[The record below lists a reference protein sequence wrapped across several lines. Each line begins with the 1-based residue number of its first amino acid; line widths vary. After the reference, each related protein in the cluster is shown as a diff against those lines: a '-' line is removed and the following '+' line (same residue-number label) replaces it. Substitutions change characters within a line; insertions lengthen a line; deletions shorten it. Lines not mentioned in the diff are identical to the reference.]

1 MAALFGN
8 IGPFDEA
15 TEQWSAYTERF
26 EYFALANKIDDDVKV
41 PTFLSV
47 MGGKT
52 FNLLRSL
59 VQPDKPGTKSYDDI
73 VKILGDHYSP
83 KPLIIAERFRFHKR
97 NQEDGKSVAQFV
109 ADLKRL
115 SEHCEFGMVLND
127 TIRDRLVCGL
137 SNESIQKR
145 LLSEANLTLKKA
157 IEISTSMEMAS
168 REAQHLSASTQVH
181 KLSFEP
187 KNKTATDR
195 PCYRCGKTGHE
206 AQECWCRDCRHC
218 GKKGHIERV
227 CRKVLEKHSKVFD
240 GELGSMKDI
249 MVKLTLK
256 PGSTPKCLKARSVPY
271 AIKPKVEAE
280 LDRLVK
286 SGVLEQVRTSDWA
299 TPIVPVMK
307 KDGSLRLCGDFKVTL
322 NPVLTAEQYPLPLI
336 DDIFSGLAGGQKF
349 SKIDLCQAYLQMHV
363 VPESQELLTI
373 VTHKGLYR
381 YQRLPFGITSAPA
394 LFQRAMDQILSGLPG
409 VQCYLDD
416 LLITG
421 SDEKSH
427 LQNLEATLQRLED
440 YGLRVRRD
448 KSEFFKSSVEYLGHV
463 IDSAGLHKAPSKV
476 KAIVEAPSPNNVT
489 QLRSFLGLLT
499 YYARFVPNLANKLK
513 PLHELLNNTKTWEW
527 TNRCETAFREAKM
540 ALSNSDALMH
550 FDPTLPIQLACD
562 ASPYGVGAVVSH
574 ILPSGEERPI
584 AFASRTLSQAESRY
598 AQIERE
604 ALAIV
609 FGVKRF
615 HQYLFGRK
623 FTLLTD
629 HRPLTS
635 IFGPHTGI
643 PSLAASRMQ
652 RWALLLSAH
661 QYDIKYRKADLHGN
675 ADGLSRLPLPVT
687 HTKSKPTEIFYFKD
701 VTVAPVTSAHV
712 KKHTRADPI
721 LSDVVDIITQGR
733 RGVMTENLKPY
744 LVRRNELQVSVQ
756 SGCLLWG
763 NRVIIPP
770 PLKEN
775 VLDELHSGHCGMVR
789 MKEIARSYFWWPGLD
804 AAIEEKAKS
813 CPDCQKLRNLPQL
826 TPLHPWE
833 WPEEPWQRVH
843 VDFAGPVEGR
853 MFLVVVDAHSKW
865 PEAIIMQETSA
876 ERTIEELRLIFSR
889 FGLPQQL
896 VSDNG
901 PQLEEEEA
909 TQ

>member
-1 MAALFGN
+1 
-8 IGPFDEA
+8 
-15 TEQWSAYTERF
+15 
-26 EYFALANKIDDDVKV
+26 
-41 PTFLSV
+41 
-47 MGGKT
+47 
-52 FNLLRSL
+52 
-59 VQPDKPGTKSYDDI
+59 
-73 VKILGDHYSP
+73 
-83 KPLIIAERFRFHKR
+83 
-97 NQEDGKSVAQFV
+97 
-109 ADLKRL
+109 
-115 SEHCEFGMVLND
+115 
-127 TIRDRLVCGL
+127 
-137 SNESIQKR
+137 
-145 LLSEANLTLKKA
+145 
-157 IEISTSMEMAS
+157 
-168 REAQHLSASTQVH
+168 
-181 KLSFEP
+181 
-187 KNKTATDR
+187 
-195 PCYRCGKTGHE
+195 
-206 AQECWCRDCRHC
+206 
-218 GKKGHIERV
+218 
-227 CRKVLEKHSKVFD
+227 
-240 GELGSMKDI
+240 MKDI
-249 MVKLTLK
+249 TVKLTIK
-256 PGSTPKCLKARSVPY
+256 PGSMPKCLKARPVPY

-280 LDRLVK
+280 LDRLVE

-299 TPIVPVMK
+299 TPIVPVIK
-307 KDGSLRLCGDFKVTL
+307 KDGSLRICGDFKVTV
-322 NPVLTAEQYPLPLI
+322 NPVLAAEQYPLPLI

-381 YQRLPFGITSAPA
+381 YKRLPFGITSAPA
-394 LFQRAMDQILSGLPG
+394 LFQRAMEQILSGLPG

-421 SDEKSH
+421 VDDKTH

-448 KSEFFKSSVEYLGHV
+448 KCEFFRSSVEYLGHV
-463 IDSAGLHKAPSKV
+463 IDSTGLHKAPSKV
-476 KAIVEAPSPNNVT
+476 KAITEAPSPEDVT

-527 TNRCETAFREAKM
+527 TDRCEAAFREAKM
-540 ALSNSDALMH
+540 ALCDSDALIH
-550 FDPTLPIQLACD
+550 LDPKLPIQLACD

-584 AFASRTLSQAESRY
+584 AFASRTLSQAEGRY

-609 FGVKRF
+609 FGVKKF

-675 ADGLSRLPLPVT
+675 ADGLSRLPLSVT
-687 HTKSKPTEIFYFKD
+687 HTEPKPAEIFYFKD
-701 VTVAPVTSAHV
+701 VMSTPVTSAHV
-712 KKHTRADPI
+712 KKHTRADSV
-721 LSDVVDIITQGR
+721 LSEVVDIITRGR
-733 RGVMTENLKPY
+733 RGIMTNSLKPY
-744 LVRRNELQVSVQ
+744 LVRRNELSVQ
-756 SGCLLWG
+756 AGCLLWG
-763 NRVIIPP
+763 YRVIIPP
-770 PLKEN
+770 PLRGK
-775 VLDELHSGHCGMVR
+775 VLDELHSGHGGVVR

-813 CPDCQKLRNLPQL
+813 CHDCQKLRNLPQL
-826 TPLHPWE
+826 APLHPWS

-843 VDFAGPVEGR
+843 IDFAGPLEGS

-865 PEAIIMQETSA
+865 PEVAVMKNTST
-876 ERTIEELRLIFSR
+876 EKTIEELRNMFSR

-901 PQLEEEEA
+901 PQLVSEEFKAFMEENGIHHIKSAPYHPA
-909 TQ
+909 TNGLAERFVQTMKQALKSTHGTRSLNQRLSAFLLSYRNTPHATTKVSPASALIKRQLRTRLDLLRPLRTKEVVHSQQRAQVDRRAKARLRTFTAGDHVLARNYARGDKWKPATVLAKTGPVSYTVETSDHLVWRRHTDQLLHASGSSNDPTVATSSVPDLDIYPDQHLGEFQIPPVDGEVPPPTGEPEQSTPPQPEGKTSAIPVGRTYPKRDRRPPDKLSY